1 MTAPPGYAPVIGRPI
16 PRIDGRLKVTG
27 GATYTADHYVGP
39 DLTHAV
45 AVQSTIARGRV
56 SRIDT
61 TAAERA
67 PGVLAVFTHLNAPR
81 LPYHEHKGF
90 AIDPPGERLH
100 VLQDDRVHFQG
111 QPVALVI
118 AETFEQATY
127 AALLVHIE
135 YEEEPAEFVV
145 TFANATVPPSEERG
159 GPEGTRN
166 GEPEQAFASAAVRID
181 AEYIVPRET
190 HVPIELHGT
199 IANWA
204 DGKVTVWDKAQ
215 WIDNA
220 RDEIAAVF
228 GIPVDD
234 ITVRAPFVGGAF
246 GSGLRTWPHV
256 ILAVMAS
263 RQVRRPVKLVLSRR
277 QTFTNA
283 GFRPYIRH
291 HVSIG
296 AERDGKLT
304 AILHDAVAETSRYE
318 FYSESSVS
326 MTRFMYRCPNIRTRY
341 HVAPLDVSTPVD
353 MRAPGEVTCA
363 WALETVMDELAVALN
378 TDPVELRLRNDPEYD
393 QGRGVPFSTRRL
405 PECIRVARDRFD
417 WSRRNPVPGSTRSAE
432 GLLVGY
438 GFAAAAY
445 PVYIFPA
452 EANVR
457 IEPDGTAVIS
467 SAAHD
472 IGPGTYTALAQIA
485 ADALCVPL
493 DRVRIE
499 IGDTRFPAAPAQ
511 GGSVTVASV
520 GNAVHAA
527 CRQAR
532 SQALSRAGFSNDD
545 ADLVE
550 AMHRIGDVVQ
560 ATGSYQLDEAFA
572 TSHSMHEY
580 GAVFA
585 EVTVD
590 PDLGVVRV
598 TRVVGAYAAGRIVN
612 PLTAHSQA
620 IGGMVGGIGMA
631 LLEQTKLDPRYG
643 RVVNG
648 TLADYLVPV
657 NADIHSLEPM
667 LIDDPDPQV
676 NPLGVKGIAEL
687 TLVGVA
693 PAIGNAVYNATGK
706 RIRELPITAEKLL

>member
-1 MTAPPGYAPVIGRPI
+1 MTAPPGYAPVIGKPI

-39 DLTHAV
+39 DLAHAV
-45 AVQSTIARGRV
+45 AVQSSIARGRV
-56 SRIDT
+56 LRIDT

-67 PGVLAVFTHLNAPR
+67 PGVIAVFTHLNAPR
-81 LPYHEHKGF
+81 LPYREHKGF

-100 VLQDDRVHFQG
+100 VLQDERVHFQG

-118 AETFEQATY
+118 AESFEQATY
-127 AALLVHIE
+127 AALLVHVE
-135 YEEEPAEFVV
+135 YEEEPAEFIV
-145 TFANATVPPSEERG
+145 TFTNATVPPSEERG
-159 GPEGTRN
+159 GPAETRT
-166 GEPEQAFASAAVRID
+166 GDPEQAFAAAAVRTD

-199 IANWA
+199 IASWDA
-204 DGKVTVWDKAQ
+204 GKVTVWDKAQ
-215 WIDNA
+215 WVDNA
-220 RDEIAAVF
+220 RDEVAAVF
-228 GIPVDD
+228 GIPAED

-263 RQVRRPVKLVLSRR
+263 MQVHRPIKLVLSRR
-277 QTFTNA
+277 QTFTNT
-283 GFRPYIRH
+283 GFRPHIKH
-291 HVSIG
+291 HVSLG
-296 AERDGKLT
+296 AERDGRLV
-304 AILHDAVAETSRYE
+304 AIRHEAVAETSRYE
-318 FYSESSVS
+318 FYSESAVS
-326 MTRFMYRCPNIRTRY
+326 LTRLMYRCPNVGTRY
-341 HVAPLDVSTPVD
+341 HLAPLDVSTPVD

-363 WALETVMDELAVALN
+363 WALETAMDELAVAAGL
-378 TDPVELRLRNDPEYD
+378 DPIELRLRNEPEYD
-393 QGRGVPFSTRRL
+393 QERGVPFSTRRL
-405 PECIRVARDRFD
+405 TECIRTARDRFD
-417 WSRRNPVPGSTRSAE
+417 WSRRNAVPGSTRNSQ

-452 EANVR
+452 EARVR
-457 IEPDGTAVIS
+457 LQPDGTAVVS
-467 SAAHD
+467 SATHD
-472 IGPGTYTALAQIA
+472 IGPGTYTVLAQIA

-499 IGDTRFPAAPAQ
+499 IGDTRFPSAPAQ

-520 GNAVHAA
+520 GNAVYVA
-527 CRQAR
+527 CTQAR
-532 SQALSRAGFSNDD
+532 SQALSRAGFSNND
-545 ADLVE
+545 ADLSEAMGRIGEVVE
-550 AMHRIGDVVQ
+550 A
-560 ATGSYQLDEAFA
+560 TGNYELDEAFA
-572 TSHSMHEY
+572 NSHSMHEY
-580 GAVFA
+580 GALFA

-590 PDLGVVRV
+590 PDLGLVRV
-598 TRVVGAYAAGRIVN
+598 TRLVGAYAAGRIVN

-657 NADIHSLEPM
+657 NADIHSLEPI

-706 RIRELPITAEKLL
+706 RIRDLPITAEKLL